1 MKYRV
6 QHLVLTSSI
15 FLFACSTMSND
26 YAASG
31 SSNGSDNVSTDQQ
44 QTANKN
50 NAESISPELLYSLL
64 VAEIA
69 LKRGDLDV
77 AVVNY
82 IQAAR
87 DTHDVEIARRAT
99 RIAEFSQSNEQ
110 ALEGAELWASIDPE
124 DQEAR
129 QALVILLLRGGQLDE
144 ASVQLSTLV
153 KNAGE
158 EQGSAL
164 MQLVAQLSRE
174 RDQESALKL
183 MDMFAAK
190 ESDNPHVH
198 FANAHLNMRF
208 NRFTPAISS
217 VDQALRLK
225 SGWLEAIVL
234 RARILQLENK
244 TQEAI
249 SYYEQEIKKGDADAI
264 SLRISFARLLM
275 DVREQDKALEQYVIL
290 SELQPENNDLT
301 YAAGLLSLQAAKND
315 EAEKYFLRLRNSKER
330 VIEANYYLGQVEE
343 LRGNTDKAIEWY
355 SKVRR
360 GELYIDAQTRMAA
373 LLSKQGFHDK
383 AIKKVRSIK
392 AYNSRDKLKLYL
404 LEGDVMLE
412 AGRHQDAFDIYD
424 RALLDMPDESN
435 LLYARALS
443 AEKID
448 RLDILENDLRLILR
462 NEPNNVQALN
472 ALGYTLADKTERY
485 EEALRFIKR
494 ALALEPKDAAVV
506 DSMGWVQYRMGNHQ
520 EALAYLKNAM
530 AIIGDVEIAAHFGE
544 VLWVTN
550 NKEEAIDVWNRALK
564 ESPNNKM
571 ILDVMRRFG
580 L

>member
-1 MKYRV
+1 MKFRI
-6 QHLVLTSSI
+6 QHLVLMSSL
-15 FLFACSTMSND
+15 FLFACSTMSSD
-26 YAASG
+26 YSASG
-31 SSNGSDNVSTDQQ
+31 SSNGSDNASMDQQ
-44 QTANKN
+44 QGANKN
-50 NAESISPELLYSLL
+50 NAEPISSELLYSLL

-82 IQAAR
+82 MQAAR
-87 DTHDVEIARRAT
+87 DTHDVEVVRRAT

-110 ALEGAELWASIDPE
+110 ALEGAKLWVSIDPKSR
-124 DQEAR
+124 EAR
-129 QALVILLLRGGQLDE
+129 QALVVMLLNAGQLDE
-144 ASVQLSTLV
+144 ATAQLSILIE
-153 KNAGE
+153 NAGE
-158 EQGSAL
+158 EQGPAL

-183 MDMFAAK
+183 MEMSVAK
-190 ESDNPHVH
+190 EGDNPYVY

-225 SGWLEAIVL
+225 SGWLEAIAL

-249 SYYEQEIKKGDADAI
+249 SYYEQEIKKGEADVI

-290 SELQPENNDLT
+290 SELQPENNDLA
-301 YAAGLLSLQAAKND
+301 YAAGLLSLQAAKID
-315 EAEKYFLRLRNSKER
+315 EAEKYFVRLRSSKER

-343 LRGNTDKAIEWY
+343 SRDNVDKAIDWY
-355 SKVRR
+355 SKVTH

-373 LLSKQGFHDK
+373 LLSKQGLHDK
-383 AIKKVRSIK
+383 AILKVRSIK
-392 AYNSRDKLKLYL
+392 VYNSRDKLKLYL

-412 AGRHQDAFDIYD
+412 AGRHQEAFDIYD

-443 AEKID
+443 AEKIN
-448 RLDILENDLRLILR
+448 RLDILESDLRLILS

-485 EEALRFIKR
+485 EEALRYIKR

-550 NKEEAIDVWNRALK
+550 NKEEAINVWDQALK
-564 ESPNNKM
+564 QSPNNKM